1 MEGPA
6 AIHHFMVRDVNGYD
20 GPTFLARNDG
30 EQVRPM
36 TELDTVLRQDGISIV
51 YDGLC
56 PFCSAYA
63 HMLRLKESAGPV
75 RLLDA
80 REDAELV
87 AALDGAGKPVNQGMS
102 VFYAGRV
109 YYGADAIH
117 ILALL
122 ASRSGLANRAIAR
135 LLRNERLAKTAYPL
149 LRAGRNLG
157 LKLLGRPQI

>member
-1 MEGPA
+1 
-6 AIHHFMVRDVNGYD
+6 VTR
-20 GPTFLARNDG
+20 
-30 EQVRPM
+30 
-36 TELDTVLRQDGISIV
+36 LDTLLHRGGICVV

-63 HMLRLKESAGPV
+63 RMIRLKESAGPV
-75 RLLDA
+75 RLVDA
-80 REDAELV
+80 RQDAELA
-87 AALDGAGKPVNQGMS
+87 AALGEAGKPINRGMA
-102 VFYAGRV
+102 VAYGGRL

-122 ASRSGLANRAIAR
+122 ASDSGLANRTVAR
-135 LLRNERLAKTAYPL
+135 LLRNKRVARAAYPL